1 MKTIKINLEDKGVCY
16 ISTNNIDYMVGDSY
30 SIIDITLQE
39 GKEIDGIGK
48 LRVLFDTETELDSVI
63 GSITDEPFEELS
75 TSKEPEPEQEE
86 QLKPEDAEDTL
97 DSLNKIDFT
106 DFEADVVS
114 KPGKSGRAAG
124 ETLIEEIIQSSFVDL
139 EKYSSKILEIT
150 KYYRV
155 NTYVTEKIY
164 KEIQSDEV
172 PKQEEVL
179 WRHGDTNASNLS

>member
-63 GSITDEPFEELS
+63 GPITDEPFEELS